1 MNRFERK
8 KQKLFKKCIFLL
20 PAAAFLL
27 LLVLFWQGITS
38 IDETTLQKQQE
49 SLETAVTRSIIQCYA
64 TEGAYPPSLEYLTEH
79 YGLTYNQE
87 LFFIDYRPVGSNIMP
102 DVTIIRR

>member
-8 KQKLFKKCIFLL
+8 KKFLLKKCIFLL

-64 TEGAYPPSLEYLTEH
+64 TEGTYPPSLEYLTEH

-87 LFFIDYRPVGSNIMP
+87 LFFIDYRPIGSNIMP
-102 DVTIIRR
+102 DVTVIRR